1 MTLTIN
7 FPLPL
12 SCLDSCKQ
20 FFTLNLLSIECI
32 LEWLN
37 SQHPSACSRTSFK
50 SYQNPSAIPKPIAAD
65 QVFTTQMPLTFMS
78 RSWISSTMTWEIP
91 WRPFSSF
98 LRRTPEGQWN
108 NASKYAVGYCLLT
121 MLTIKIEVKIKTWF
135 HHDKNDILIT
145 LDSEWTYQLYRTAW
159 RHGFWEEQYRISQ
172 STPHCYQVFQL
183 FHLLLF
189 LLHSLHWYAWAVT

>member
-78 RSWISSTMTWEIP
+78 RS
-91 WRPFSSF
+91 
-98 LRRTPEGQWN
+98 
-108 NASKYAVGYCLLT
+108 
-121 MLTIKIEVKIKTWF
+121 
-135 HHDKNDILIT
+135 
-145 LDSEWTYQLYRTAW
+145 
-159 RHGFWEEQYRISQ
+159 
-172 STPHCYQVFQL
+172 
-183 FHLLLF
+183 
-189 LLHSLHWYAWAVT
+189 